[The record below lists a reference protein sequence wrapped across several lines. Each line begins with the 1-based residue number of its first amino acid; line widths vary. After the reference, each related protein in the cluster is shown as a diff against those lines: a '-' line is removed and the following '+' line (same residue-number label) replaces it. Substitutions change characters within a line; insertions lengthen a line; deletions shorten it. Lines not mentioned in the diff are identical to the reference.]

1 MMKKFIL
8 LTIIVATS
16 SLSSVA
22 QMITINDLFGVV
34 VEKGTGEPIAYV
46 NVGIEGT
53 YIGCQTDNEGF
64 FSFQVPEY
72 EGKTLFITSI
82 GYEPIR
88 IKVSKEMFNKDHK
101 FEIKK
106 TVYSIE
112 DVDISGKSLVLYKLL
127 RDVITESGKNY
138 ISKPFSGT
146 AKYTELRDG
155 QSKQL
160 NINISDKTG
169 YGIENRPSAY
179 GNISYKIDKQRA
191 EPKLESLY
199 DAQIELD
206 NLLQMDIMRN
216 PGNIFEI
223 EFLQSYDI
231 IDTEREQYGDKK
243 VWVLNYKLNT
253 PNSYQTSDS
262 YALSYTGTIYIER
275 STNVVLR
282 NELNVISSNYSQFGH
297 TLITDKSNGKIR
309 YDAVVEYRKSPA
321 GYAANY
327 IQYKRSNLETG
338 ESVEATYE
346 LETIEFNNPI
356 LTTGREYVKLD

>member
-8 LTIIVATS
+8 LTIIVAAT

-22 QMITINDLFGVV
+22 QMMTVNDLFGIVV
-34 VEKGTGEPIAYV
+34 DKSTGEPIPYV

-53 YIGCQTDNEGF
+53 YIGCQTDNKGF
-64 FSFQVPEY
+64 FSFKVPEY
-72 EGKTLFITSI
+72 EGKTLFVTSI

-88 IKVSKEMFNKDHK
+88 IKVSKEMFNQDHR

-112 DVDISGKSLVLYKLL
+112 DVDISGKSLILYKLL

-146 AKYTELRDG
+146 AKYTEIKDG

-160 NINISDKTG
+160 TINMSDRTG
-169 YGIENRPSAY
+169 YGVDNRPSAY
-179 GNISYKIDKQRA
+179 GNISYNIDSQIA
-191 EPKLESLY
+191 EPKLESFY

-206 NLLQMDIMRN
+206 NLLQMDIVRN

-253 PNSYQTSDS
+253 PTSYQTSDS
-262 YALSYTGTIYIER
+262 YAVSYTGTIYIER

-282 NELNVISSNYSQFGH
+282 NELNVISSNYNQFGH
-297 TLITDKSNGKIR
+297 TLTTDENRGKIR

-327 IQYKRSNLETG
+327 IQYKRSDFATG

-346 LETIEFNNPI
+346 LETIELNNPTLI
-356 LTTGREYVKLD
+356 TGREYVKLD